1 MLVAKVQKELL
12 KMSQRFD
19 NLSNENFD
27 RIKSQIGNWKT
38 DEILKAC
45 LDYNLNLK
53 LNLELSQKK
62 IDSMLNKNK
71 RAIEKSGQSIKNYLM
86 FK

>member
-1 MLVAKVQKELL
+1 MVVAKVQKELL

-27 RIKSQIGNWKT
+27 RIKSQIGKWKT